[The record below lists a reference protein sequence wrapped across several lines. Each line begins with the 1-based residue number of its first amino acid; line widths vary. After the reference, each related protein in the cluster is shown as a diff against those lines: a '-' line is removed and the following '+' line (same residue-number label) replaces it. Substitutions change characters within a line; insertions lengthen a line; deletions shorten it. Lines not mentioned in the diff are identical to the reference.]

1 MKTSSYSYRTLIGI
15 DVSKNKLD
23 LAVSETGSR
32 ITIGNTKREIA
43 KWISTLSHPRET
55 LVVMEATGGYESQ
68 LVELLHEQ
76 GIALA
81 VVNPRQVRDF
91 AKGIGID
98 AKTDRIDASVLV
110 RFAEVVRPAP
120 QAAQSDEQAKLGAL
134 VERRRQLVD
143 LINQEENRL
152 QQTRD
157 QDVRHSIQTVL
168 KGLKSQLKTIDEQ
181 IKQAVASDKTNERK
195 VEILSSVKGVGPVA
209 VSTFIAELPE
219 LGELNRQ
226 QVAKLVGVAPLNDD
240 SGKRTGKRS
249 VRGGRGGLRRVLY
262 MVTLVAT
269 RYNSAIKRFY
279 TRLVAQG
286 KPKKLALTA
295 AMRKLLTI
303 LNTLVRTDQLWQDRS
318 DTRVAS

>member
-181 IKQAVASDKTNERK
+181 IKQAVANDKTNERK

-249 VRGGRGGLRRVLY
+249 VRGGRSGLRRVLY
-262 MVTLVAT
+262 MDTLVAT

>member
-1 MKTSSYSYRTLIGI
+1 MCSS
-15 DVSKNKLD
+15 D
-23 LAVSETGSR
+23 LSR

-55 LVVMEATGGYESQ
+55 LVAMEATGGYESQ

-98 AKTDRIDASVLV
+98 AKTDRIDAAVLL
-110 RFAEVVRPAP
+110 RFAEIVRPAP
-120 QAAQSDEQAKLGAL
+120 QAAQSAEQAKLGAL

-157 QDVRHSIQTVL
+157 QDVRHSIQAVL
-168 KGLKSQLKTIDEQ
+168 KSLKSQLKTIDEQ
-181 IKQAVASDKTNERK
+181 IKQAVANDKTNERK
-195 VEILSSVKGVGPVA
+195 AEILSSVKGVGPVA

-240 SGKRTGKRS
+240 SGKRKI
-249 VRGGRGGLRRVLY
+249 GRAHV
-262 MVTLVAT
+262 
-269 RYNSAIKRFY
+269 
-279 TRLVAQG
+279 
-286 KPKKLALTA
+286 
-295 AMRKLLTI
+295 
-303 LNTLVRTDQLWQDRS
+303 
-318 DTRVAS
+318 